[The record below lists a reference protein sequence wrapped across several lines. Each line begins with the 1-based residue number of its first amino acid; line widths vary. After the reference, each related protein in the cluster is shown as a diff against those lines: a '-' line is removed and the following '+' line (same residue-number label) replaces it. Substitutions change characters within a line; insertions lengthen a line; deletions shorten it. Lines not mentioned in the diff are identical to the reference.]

1 MEMLGGGDADMCTW
15 MRKAIP
21 HVKNEIL
28 KLCKSEGKV

>member
-1 MEMLGGGDADMCTW
+1 MEMLGGCADMCTW
-15 MRKAIP
+15 TRKTII